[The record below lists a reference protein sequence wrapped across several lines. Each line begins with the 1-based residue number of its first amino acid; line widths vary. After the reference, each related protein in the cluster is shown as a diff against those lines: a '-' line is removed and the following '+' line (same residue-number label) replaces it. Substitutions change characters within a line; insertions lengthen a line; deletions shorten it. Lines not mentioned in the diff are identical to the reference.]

1 MILGRVGSNDQ
12 KFCADS
18 KNIYIN
24 GVAMVLT
31 VAVVVAVAAA
41 VVAVAASLPLPPTLL
56 ICIFLES
63 AYNF

>member
-1 MILGRVGSNDQ
+1 MVSYLKHCPWPDQ

-18 KNIYIN
+18 KNIYN

-41 VVAVAASLPLPPTLL
+41 VVAMAASLPLLPTLV

-63 AYNF
+63 A